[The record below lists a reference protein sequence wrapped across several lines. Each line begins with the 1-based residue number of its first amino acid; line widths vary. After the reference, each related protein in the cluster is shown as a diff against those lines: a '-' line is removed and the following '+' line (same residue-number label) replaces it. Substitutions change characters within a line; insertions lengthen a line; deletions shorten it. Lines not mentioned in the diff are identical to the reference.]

1 MRGRPPTGWRA
12 PGAIG
17 LAALP
22 SRSGDQDGRHR
33 IWATDA
39 QIRCE
44 LCSNPGAIFAQFNL
58 TKHTTRVEESFVGR
72 RLRRSAACDI
82 LADVQTEPHKTA
94 RCREQRD
101 PNIEAKTRDVPPSL
115 RLGGDGDRAPRPA
128 SETGLPGRRR
138 RARPR
143 AQEAR
148 DALAPCLDR
157 PAGRRGDLPCGRD
170 VQEPQPCRVPRDH
183 GRQVPEGRPDAG
195 HVRRHLGACLHRDE
209 ALPGHRP
216 GPLRVRVRAQAR
228 LLAEPGRGPPLE
240 DGPPDAAR
248 RPGLQQGR
256 AQGEDPAPP
265 RGRAPSRSPAGG
277 GGTCRTQA
285 RQPRSSS

>member
-1 MRGRPPTGWRA
+1 M
-12 PGAIG
+12 
-17 LAALP
+17 
-22 SRSGDQDGRHR
+22 
-33 IWATDA
+33 
-39 QIRCE
+39 
-44 LCSNPGAIFAQFNL
+44 
-58 TKHTTRVEESFVGR
+58 
-72 RLRRSAACDI
+72 
-82 LADVQTEPHKTA
+82 
-94 RCREQRD
+94 
-101 PNIEAKTRDVPPSL
+101 PPSL

-143 AQEAR
+143 AREAR

-157 PAGRRGDLPCGRD
+157 PAGRRGDPPCGETHKSPNHAGFPGITGGKYPRGDLTRVMSGD
-170 VQEPQPCRVPRDH
+170 VSVHASAETRRYLATVPGRFEFVSAPRH
-183 GRQVPEGRPDAG
+183 GSWLDT
-195 HVRRHLGACLHRDE
+195 
-209 ALPGHRP
+209 
-216 GPLRVRVRAQAR
+216 
-228 LLAEPGRGPPLE
+228 GRGPPLE

-285 RQPRSSS
+285 RQPRSSSWTLSSRMRWARQVSFWTLR